1 MQMINFVQLWLLI
14 MRLMKLI
21 LIYPCLCPPIQIFL
35 CPFIVIVLQGSSLST
50 THSYI
55 ITILLGSKLF
65 FKFCN
70 FWYLS
75 ALLLKVVLRNEI
87 NKVSPS
93 YTTTR
98 NYTHDIVNIVCLAS
112 FPKEVSRTVPSF
124 VDIVL
129 NSGVMYLID
138 KFPKEVPKKF
148 ITCYN

>member
-1 MQMINFVQLWLLI
+1 MIHSNQFLLYQGNYVLQYKLLATYYTLTLPIVLPLTLRIALLLALPSALSIVSRLVLCHLILWLIQIINFVQLWLLI

-70 FWYLS
+70 F
-75 ALLLKVVLRNEI
+75 
-87 NKVSPS
+87 
-93 YTTTR
+93 
-98 NYTHDIVNIVCLAS
+98 
-112 FPKEVSRTVPSF
+112 
-124 VDIVL
+124 
-129 NSGVMYLID
+129 
-138 KFPKEVPKKF
+138 
-148 ITCYN
+148 